1 MEVETLGRDAAA
13 KKTGDGM
20 DHPQKHEL
28 NN

>member
-20 DHPQKHEL
+20 DPKSI
-28 NN
+28 NIN